1 MAKKT
6 QETPAV
12 QSVLHLTGK
21 GDAPDTVAKYQPP
34 SRKRKK
40 AEKAANNTDTKSQR
54 NEKGQ
59 FIAGHTVT
67 LVWTEEK
74 AMELANA
81 LLDWMKYDESNF
93 LMKDFLIEYDL
104 YSNIISDLSEKYPPF
119 AEHIARAKEIE
130 AHRIQKFALT
140 NNLNSGMAQ
149 WVLAVNHKQHNV
161 QKQEI
166 TGSNG
171 TPLSTPT
178 IVLQPVKAIP
188 IKAKEED
195 GK

>member
-1 MAKKT
+1 MGIA
-6 QETPAV
+6 
-12 QSVLHLTGK
+12 QSALHLTGK
-21 GDAPDTVAKYQPP
+21 GEAPEKLDKYQPP
-34 SRKRKK
+34 VRKRGVNNGK
-40 AEKAANNTDTKSQR
+40 AQR
-54 NEKGQ
+54 NAKGQ
-59 FIAGHTVT
+59 FVKGHTCSMI
-67 LVWTEEK
+67 WTEER
-74 AMELANA
+74 AMELAKA
-81 LLDWMKYDESNF
+81 LLDWMKFDETNF
-93 LMKDFLIEYDL
+93 LMKDFLFEHDL

-171 TPLSTPT
+171 TPLSSPT
-178 IVLQPVKAIP
+178 IVLQPVKAIAV
-188 IKAKEED
+188 KHSGDEN
-195 GK
+195 

>member
-1 MAKKT
+1 MPKKK
-6 QETPAV
+6 EDMPAV

-21 GDAPDTVAKYQPP
+21 GDAPETVAKYQPP

-67 LVWTEEK
+67 LIWTEEK
-74 AMELANA
+74 AIELAKA
-81 LLDWMKYDESNF
+81 LLDWMKEKESHF
-93 LMKDFLIEYDL
+93 LLKDFLFEHDL
-104 YSNIISDLSEKYPPF
+104 YADIISDLAKKYPPF
-119 AEHIARAKEIE
+119 ADYIARAKEIE

-149 WVLAVNHKQHNV
+149 WILAVHHNQHNV
-161 QKQEI
+161 QKQEVNAQVSVAPPPI
-166 TGSNG
+166 
-171 TPLSTPT
+171 
-178 IVLQPVKAIP
+178 IVFED
-188 IKAKEED
+188 EED
-195 GK
+195 I